1 MNVLDAEIGQNYGPY
16 ELKFEDKNINDYIN
30 CVTFPENKEIY
41 NEYLPPFLVIALALS
56 ILIEEIQLF
65 NIGLEAVHSGQ
76 EVTWNREIYSNEII
90 YAKGK
95 LSSKKS
101 IKKSLFLVF
110 LVEYTDKKDEIV
122 GSSVSKIILNEK

>member
-1 MNVLDAEIGQNYGPY
+1 M
-16 ELKFEDKNINDYIN
+16 
-30 CVTFPENKEIY
+30 
-41 NEYLPPFLVIALALS
+41 
-56 ILIEEIQLF
+56 
-65 NIGLEAVHSGQ
+65 HSGQ